1 MQFDFQAL
9 LPAARFEFLTG
20 TVVPRPTAIVT
31 TLGPDGTRNA
41 APYTFFN
48 IMGFDPPV
56 VAIAVL
62 PHSED
67 RFKDTGRNIL
77 ATDEFAVNL
86 VSEALAEAM
95 NVTCID
101 APPGVDE
108 LTLAKLEAVPCVTIK
123 APRIVASP
131 VAFECRTHTTLT
143 LGKNQ
148 AIVIGRI
155 LQAHVRDDLV
165 LDAEN
170 GIIDTPRMNLIGG
183 MHAAKWYTRTADQFE
198 IARPTWAEW
207 VKQGKV

>member
-1 MQFDFQAL
+1 MQFDFQAMS
-9 LPAARFEFLTG
+9 PATRFEFLTG
-20 TVVPRPTAIVT
+20 TVVPRPIAIVT
-31 TLGPDGTRNA
+31 TLNPDGTRNA

-56 VAIAVL
+56 IAIGVL
-62 PHSED
+62 PHPEG

-77 ATDEFAVNL
+77 ATDEFAVSL

-95 NVTCID
+95 NITCID

-108 LTLAKLEAVPCVTIK
+108 LALADLETAPCLAIK
-123 APRIVASP
+123 PPRVAASP
-131 VAFECRTHTTLT
+131 VAFECLTHTSVT

-155 LQAHVRDDLV
+155 VHAHVADDLV
-165 LDAEN
+165 LDAAK
-170 GIIDTPRMNLIGG
+170 GIIDTPKMSLIGG
-183 MHAAKWYTRTADQFE
+183 MHAAKWYARTSDQFE
-198 IARPTWAEW
+198 ILRPSWAEW